1 MKIKLVASIFDY
13 LRTINSL
20 PLSGEGL
27 EPAPYLIRGWGLNLK
42 KLINLTKYSP
52 PSQPSPFMG
61 KELEFKY
68 LIKKR
73 MKINLFESIFSFPS
87 SNPLPLRRGRAKVGV
102 KACVGADMSIAPQ
115 HPHPNLHPL
124 RVKERE
130 FKYLITKRIKINLFV
145 LIFNFSSSHHPLP
158 LRRGRARV
166 GVKACVGADMSIA
179 PQHPHPN
186 LPPFRGKQYLLSHQS
201 GKP

>member
-13 LRTINSL
+13 LRTTNPL
-20 PLSGEGL
+20 PLSGGGL

-42 KLINLTKYSP
+42 KFINLTKYSP
-52 PSQPSPFMG
+52 PSQPFPFMG
-61 KELEFKY
+61 RELEFKY

-73 MKINLFESIFSFPS
+73 MKINLFISIFSFPLTH
-87 SNPLPLRRGRAKVGV
+87 N
-102 KACVGADMSIAPQ
+102 
-115 HPHPNLHPL
+115 
-124 RVKERE
+124 
-130 FKYLITKRIKINLFV
+130 
-145 LIFNFSSSHHPLP
+145 PLP

-166 GVKACVGADMSIA
+166 GVKAGVGVDMSIA

-186 LPPFRGKQYLLSHQS
+186 LPPFRGKEYLLSPKS